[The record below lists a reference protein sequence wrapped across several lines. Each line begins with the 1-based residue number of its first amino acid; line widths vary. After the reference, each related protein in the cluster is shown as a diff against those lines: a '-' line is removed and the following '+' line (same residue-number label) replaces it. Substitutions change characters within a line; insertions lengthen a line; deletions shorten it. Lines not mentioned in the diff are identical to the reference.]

1 MKQIAWI
8 SVTLLFL
15 PLGMLAAS
23 HPGAA
28 PADESIELLARLH
41 EAVNQVIL
49 YHVAGLLS
57 LGLWLMLIPFT
68 GVVMYVLAT
77 GALIFA
83 GGAFLVGLIRLF
95 GGMTVVRE
103 LKNYDPVYSDEKQE
117 KRVKNQ
123 KRFLQIMTW
132 VWTVPTVGTLIFLVM
147 LRLFF
152 SAW

>member
-8 SVTLLFL
+8 SVTLFFL
-15 PLGMLAAS
+15 PLGMFAAS
-23 HPGAA
+23 HPETT

-49 YHVAGLLS
+49 YHVAGLLA

-68 GVVMYVLAT
+68 GVVMYFLAT

-95 GGMTVVRE
+95 GGMAVVRE
-103 LKNYDPVYSDEKQE
+103 LKDFAPVFANEVEEKHVKKQQ
-117 KRVKNQ
+117 RVIHILTWFWITLGILALLWIA
-123 KRFLQIMTW
+123 FLQIMGSW
-132 VWTVPTVGTLIFLVM
+132 
-147 LRLFF
+147 
-152 SAW
+152 